1 MKNKPY
7 IRVGILFLAAIIIIF
22 WGINYLKGKDIF
34 NSERPYFAVYE
45 KIGGLTNSSPV
56 TLNGFQVGQVR
67 EINLSEKSPG
77 KIEVKFSIT
86 HKTLGVPSGT
96 IARIYST
103 DLMGTK
109 GLALDFT
116 DSKEFVPVGDTLKGA
131 IEGDIRDQVNAQMLP
146 LKMKAEELMSS
157 MDSVLA
163 GLQLVFSDQ
172 NQQNLSQSFTSV
184 NKALD
189 NLEAASIFL
198 NEYVREESKKVTF
211 LLSNVDSL
219 SRSLKDQ
226 TGELQGFIAN
236 MNRFSDTL
244 ASVELAGTF
253 LAIQHV
259 LEDLHQLTQTVA
271 SGEGSLGNLIYS
283 DSLYQALLSTNA
295 SINRLIEDIRINPG
309 RYVRVA
315 LNDRSKSVYT
325 TSDTELARILGNEG
339 TSDYYICLLQSPYP
353 LKPGDPEL
361 KGIPDGQFIQIG
373 AVYYYYVFH
382 SRKINPCLDRL
393 TKLRKNHPSAGIFT
407 WINGKWTRLVI

>member
-1 MKNKPY
+1 MKNKSY

-22 WGINYLKGKDIF
+22 WGINYLKGKDVF
-34 NSERPYFAVYE
+34 NSERPYYAVYE

-67 EINLSEKSPG
+67 EITLSEKNPG
-77 KIEVKFSIT
+77 KIEVQFSIT
-86 HKTLGVPSGT
+86 HKTLGIPKGT

-116 DSKEFVPVGDTLKGA
+116 DSGEFVPVGDTLKGD

-146 LKMKAEELMSS
+146 LKMKAEQLMSS
-157 MDSVLA
+157 MDSVLS
-163 GLQLVFSDQ
+163 GLQLVFSEQ
-172 NQQNLSQSFTSV
+172 NQDNLSQSFTSV

-198 NEYVREESKKVTF
+198 NEYVKEESKKVTF

-226 TGELQGFIAN
+226 TGELQSFISN

-244 ASVELAGTF
+244 ASVELAGTI

-259 LEDLHQLTQTVA
+259 LDDLHQMTQTVA
-271 SGEGSLGNLIYS
+271 VGEGSLGRLIYS
-283 DSLYQALLSTNA
+283 DSLYDALLSTNA

-309 RYVRVA
+309 RYVKLA
-315 LNDRSKSVYT
+315 LNDRSKSIYT
-325 TSDTELARILGNEG
+325 TSDTELARSLGGEG
-339 TSDYYICLLQSPYP
+339 TSDYYICLMQSPYP
-353 LKPGDPEL
+353 LGPGDPGL
-361 KGIPDGQFIQIG
+361 NGIPEEQYIQVG
-373 AVYYYYVFH
+373 ALYYYYVYH
-382 SRKINPCLDRL
+382 NRKIDPCLN
-393 TKLRKNHPSAGIFT
+393 KLGKIRKTNPSAGIYT
-407 WINGKWTRLVI
+407 WINGKWSRLAI

>member
-1 MKNKPY
+1 
-7 IRVGILFLAAIIIIF
+7 
-22 WGINYLKGKDIF
+22 
-34 NSERPYFAVYE
+34 
-45 KIGGLTNSSPV
+45 
-56 TLNGFQVGQVR
+56 LNGFQVGQVR
-67 EINLSEKSPG
+67 EINLSEKAPG
-77 KIEVKFSIT
+77 MIEVKFSIT
-86 HKTLGVPSGT
+86 HKTLEIPKGT

-116 DSKEFVPVGDTLKGA
+116 DSKEFTPVGDTLKGD

-163 GLQLVFSDQ
+163 GLQLVFSEQ

-189 NLEAASIFL
+189 NLEAASMFL
-198 NEYVREESKKVTF
+198 NQYVQEESKKVTY

-226 TGELQGFIAN
+226 TGELQSFIAN

-253 LAIQHV
+253 MSIEHV
-259 LEDLHQLTQTVA
+259 LDDLHKLTQSVA
-271 SGEGSLGNLIYS
+271 AGEGSLGQFIYS
-283 DSLYQALLSTNA
+283 DSLYNALLATNA

-309 RYVRVA
+309 RYVKLA

-325 TSDTELARILGNEG
+325 TSDTELARALGDEG
-339 TSDYYICLLQSPYP
+339 TSDYFICLTQSPYP
-353 LKPGDPEL
+353 LAAGDPGL
-361 KGIPDGQFIQIG
+361 KGIPEGQFIQVG
-373 AVYYYYVFH
+373 SLYYYYTYR
-382 SRKINPCLDRL
+382 SRKIDPCLN
-393 TKLRKNHPSAGIFT
+393 KLERIRKTNPSAGIYT
-407 WINGKWTRLVI
+407 WINGKWSRLSL